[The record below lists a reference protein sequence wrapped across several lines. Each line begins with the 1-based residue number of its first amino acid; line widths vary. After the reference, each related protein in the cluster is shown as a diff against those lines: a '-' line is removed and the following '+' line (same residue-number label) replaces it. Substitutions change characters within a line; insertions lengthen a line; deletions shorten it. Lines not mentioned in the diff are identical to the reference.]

1 MWFSNGLV
9 SDIFWLTLFDSLPVF
24 VLNIGNNKLQPRH
37 DNKTATAVG
46 VNTYAIDC
54 KGQILAH
61 VARLFHTFRQKH
73 ELKMCE
79 SHSCVMSLEKRNLE
93 AMCK

>member
-1 MWFSNGLV
+1 MFYI
-9 SDIFWLTLFDSLPVF
+9 SDNKYWL
-24 VLNIGNNKLQPRH
+24 RH
-37 DNKTATAVG
+37 DNKTAKAVG
-46 VNTYAIDC
+46 VTIYAIDF

-61 VARLFHTFRQKH
+61 VTRLFHTFRQNRY

-79 SHSCVMSLEKRNLE
+79 SHSCVMSLEKRNPE